1 MDISDQIRAIA
12 SGDRA
17 EFTQL
22 YRDQHKAMLA
32 YATGLLAGDVHAAE
46 DAIDDAFLDI
56 WKCASSYS
64 GAGNAAG
71 WVRRIVRNKAI
82 DWLRKQKGKVL
93 PFETCGADMTI
104 DYSVNPEE
112 WAAAQ
117 NDAALLKKGL
127 AKLSLDHREAIILCY
142 FEDLSLAEISQIVGC
157 PQNTVKTRLFHAR
170 KQLGSQLKLM
180 EQEVRIPSL

>member
-1 MDISDQIRAIA
+1 
-12 SGDRA
+12 
-17 EFTQL
+17 
-22 YRDQHKAMLA
+22 
-32 YATGLLAGDVHAAE
+32 
-46 DAIDDAFLDI
+46 
-56 WKCASSYS
+56 
-64 GAGNAAG
+64 
-71 WVRRIVRNKAI
+71 
-82 DWLRKQKGKVL
+82 
-93 PFETCGADMTI
+93 MTI

-170 KQLGSQLKLM
+170 KHLGSQLKLM
-180 EQEVRIPSL
+180 EQEVRIPSV